1 MGVSIEEIKSRC
13 HSILKL
19 MDDDPSENERP
30 FDMMIRIETRW
41 VEQHKQLKSVKSE
54 NKKAIQEIQ
63 SQKQEIQKLEQCLQD
78 ALESMKNV
86 SSVTKANNRDACPRM
101 KLLQSKLEMQMSN
114 YEKIEA
120 QNREYEKNLLSIE

>member
-86 SSVTKANNRDACPRM
+86 SSVTKANNRC
-101 KLLQSKLEMQMSN
+101 MSTN
-114 YEKIEA
+114 EIVAIKIRNANE
-120 QNREYEKNLLSIE
+120 